1 MNVYKLT
8 TQQNN
13 LTVSEFHS
21 FIRQNDVCNQKLN
34 TCCNLEGVTVKSK
47 NVPEDPAHFRHDT
60 IWKVMWNGLLNR
72 GLIIILTNLFS
83 IKIAKEMR
91 KSKRIVREC

>member
-1 MNVYKLT
+1 MVLLENVQMNVYKLT
-8 TQQNN
+8 TPQNN

-21 FIRQNDVCNQKLN
+21 FIRQNDVCN
-34 TCCNLEGVTVKSK
+34 LEGLTVKSK

-91 KSKRIVREC
+91 KSKRIVREY